1 MMTHSAARIGEFSQG
16 SIPASG
22 HRAGEAF
29 EWAVTAF
36 STSFVV
42 GLYLDGWAHINELPE
57 SFFTPWHAV
66 IYVSFLAS
74 ACVITSSAVRG
85 HRRSRPWSRSLPA
98 GYGLSLVGVFIF
110 MTAGIGDLCWHSAF
124 GIEAGIAA
132 LYSPPHLLL
141 AAGGILIATGPLRSA
156 WQLPRATRASLW
168 RAIVSVTL
176 LLAIL
181 TFFVSESH
189 PLIHPWS
196 WQPLQPRA
204 LSSSELGLPA
214 LENGG
219 LGVRDIT
226 ATLGIIGIVLQS
238 AVLIS
243 LILLTIRRWA
253 EELPLGW
260 LTLLLGSN
268 ACAAMI
274 LHSTY
279 WAFIP
284 GVSAGILGDVIYRW
298 AKPRLS
304 RQTTFRLFSAGLP
317 GIYYGLY
324 FATLSMTGGIW
335 WPIHL
340 SAGAVVLAAAS
351 ALLVSYL
358 VLPPAVPAPAS
369 HRGRCRAPG
378 GRELGRSAV
387 GGPHIVERDERHRRR
402 TADRGTTYRRS
413 SGCVRWSR

>member
-1 MMTHSAARIGEFSQG
+1 MVTHSAAGTEQTSED
-16 SIPASG
+16 SISASG
-22 HRAGEAF
+22 NRADEAF
-29 EWAVTAF
+29 EWAITVF
-36 STSFVV
+36 STFFVI
-42 GLYLDGWAHINELPE
+42 GLYLDGWAHINALPE
-57 SFFTPWHAV
+57 SFFTPWHAI
-66 IYVSFLAS
+66 IYLSFLAS
-74 ACVITSSAVRG
+74 ACLITSSAVRR
-85 HRRSRPWSRSLPA
+85 HRRGRPWSRALPA
-98 GYGLSLVGVFIF
+98 GYGLSWVGVFIF
-110 MTAGIGDLCWHSAF
+110 LTAGVGDLCWHSAF
-124 GIEAGIAA
+124 GIEADIAA

-156 WQLPRATRASLW
+156 WQRPRPSRASLW

-204 LSSSELGLPA
+204 LGPSDLGLPA
-214 LENGG
+214 LADGG

-226 ATLGIIGIVLQS
+226 ATLGIIGIVLQA
-238 AVLIS
+238 AVLMS
-243 LILLTIRRWA
+243 LILLMIRRWA

-268 ACAAMI
+268 ACGAMI

-279 WAFIP
+279 WTFIP
-284 GVSAGILGDVIYRW
+284 AALAGVLGDVACRW

-304 RQTTFRLFSAGLP
+304 RQTTFRLFSASVP

-324 FATLSMTGGIW
+324 FATLAMTGGIW

-340 SAGAVVLAAAS
+340 WAGAVVLAAAS
-351 ALLVSYL
+351 ALLISYL
-358 VLPPAVPAPAS
+358 VLPPAVPAPLS
-369 HRGRCRAPG
+369 QMSQGRAA
-378 GRELGRSAV
+378 ELGESVATH
-387 GGPHIVERDERHRRR
+387 PAFSE
-402 TADRGTTYRRS
+402 RS
-413 SGCVRWSR
+413 SC